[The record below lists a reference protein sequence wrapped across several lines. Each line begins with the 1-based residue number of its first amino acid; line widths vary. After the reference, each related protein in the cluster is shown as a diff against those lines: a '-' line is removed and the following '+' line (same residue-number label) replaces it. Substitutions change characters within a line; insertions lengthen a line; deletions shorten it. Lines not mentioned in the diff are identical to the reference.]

1 MKQASSLW
9 LLAGFALTTLGGTL
23 LHFLYDWTGGSIL
36 VAPFSGVNESTW
48 EHMKLLFWPL
58 FLFALIQRLFFKE
71 QKNYWCVKLAAI
83 LLGIVLI
90 PVLFYTYNGVFGK
103 SPDWINIA
111 IFYITALL
119 VFLFE
124 WRVFKKD
131 WLQCKHPS
139 LALVAICL
147 IGTLFVVFT
156 FAPPQI
162 PLFQDPLTGTT
173 GLDEQSLYTF
183 DNFML
188 SIGHFCISLFIAT
201 QF

>member
-9 LLAGFALTTLGGTL
+9 QTAGFALASLGGTL

-58 FLFALIQRLFFKE
+58 FLFALIQRLFFKAQE
-71 QKNYWCVKLAAI
+71 NYWCVKLLGI
-83 LLGIVLI
+83 LLGLAFI
-90 PVLFYTYNGVFGK
+90 PVLFYTYNCVFGK

-111 IFYITALL
+111 IFYISAVL

-124 WRVFKKD
+124 RWFFKQNR
-131 WLQCKHPS
+131 LQCRCPQ
-139 LALVAICL
+139 LAFAVICL
-147 IGTLFVVFT
+147 IGVLFAVFT

-162 PLFQDPLTGTT
+162 PLFRDPLAGAY
-173 GLDEQSLYTF
+173 G
-183 DNFML
+183 
-188 SIGHFCISLFIAT
+188 IGS
-201 QF
+201 